1 MSADT
6 PLLATPTARLLPG
19 LLLCLP
25 LAALAYA
32 LGLRWPLVGGAVL
45 GILTGLLVRNL
56 WPLPAAT
63 APGIRFTGKYLLQ
76 AAVVALGFGLD
87 LRQVVQTGLS
97 SLTVTLSTL
106 GVAFLTAWALARW
119 LRVHHVLGTLIGV
132 GTGICGGS
140 AIAAVTPILRPD
152 EHDTALALSTVFLF
166 NLVAVLVFPPL
177 GHLLGL
183 SDAGFGLWAGTAIN
197 DTSSVVAAGYLYSH
211 AAGDIATVVKL
222 TRATLI
228 IPVCLALAGWQAWR
242 QRNASTGPVSL
253 RGIVPWFIFGF
264 LAAAALRGSGVVP
277 TAWLAPLHQIA
288 SFLIV
293 LALTAIGLSADL
305 RRLLA
310 TGARPLLLGLGTWL
324 AVATSSLL
332 LQRLLHQA

>member
-1 MSADT
+1 MSAGAPSFD
-6 PLLATPTARLLPG
+6 TPTARLLPG

-183 SDAGFGLWAGTAIN
+183 SDAGFGL
-197 DTSSVVAAGYLYSH
+197 
-211 AAGDIATVVKL
+211 
-222 TRATLI
+222 
-228 IPVCLALAGWQAWR
+228 
-242 QRNASTGPVSL
+242 
-253 RGIVPWFIFGF
+253 
-264 LAAAALRGSGVVP
+264 
-277 TAWLAPLHQIA
+277 
-288 SFLIV
+288 
-293 LALTAIGLSADL
+293 
-305 RRLLA
+305 
-310 TGARPLLLGLGTWL
+310 
-324 AVATSSLL
+324 
-332 LQRLLHQA
+332 